1 MNTIK
6 IISELEIDRSMSYRL
21 KDYKIGDKYTLFSNA
36 MFDVMLCNKKR
47 IKYVKY
53 LLEVYL
59 GEEIDDIE
67 LIKRNVDNKNIH
79 DKAYKVDLVAIV
91 KDNYYMIEVNN
102 SNDQYITDRN
112 ISYIFPF
119 YGSNVVSGTSKPYK
133 YSKVIQFNFQNYSY
147 KELDKSIKEFYLRD
161 DENILTTNI
170 KIVNVYVPMLR
181 KKLYNKIKLNEF
193 EKFILVLFEDEESTR
208 EIRKGNGI
216 MEEFVMEAI
225 EASKDKELT
234 TRYWSEEEMELL
246 RQSELDHANER
257 GYQLGE
263 KDGYLLGEKEGYISG
278 EKVGEVNK
286 AKETA
291 KKMLEDNL
299 SIDLISKYTNL
310 SIKEIKELM

>member
-1 MNTIK
+1 
-6 IISELEIDRSMSYRL
+6 MSYRL

>member
-1 MNTIK
+1 
-6 IISELEIDRSMSYRL
+6 MSYRL

-193 EKFILVLFEDEESTR
+193 EKFILVLFENEESTR

-263 KDGYLLGEKEGYISG
+263 KDGYISG

-291 KKMLEDNL
+291 KKMLERNL
-299 SIDLISKYTNL
+299 SIDIIKECTGLTQ
-310 SIKEIKELM
+310 KEIKELM